1 VAVPVSPETP
11 QVDSLLWLEGDAGV
25 IVSSLKP
32 SRDGRAWMVRLFNTA
47 ATPAGVV
54 LKWPE
59 PGPTALVESSPRE
72 EVGTPVTGPVTLPPL
87 GILTIRAERPG
98 AQP

>member
-1 VAVPVSPETP
+1 
-11 QVDSLLWLEGDAGV
+11 LLRLEGDGGV

-47 ATPAGVV
+47 ATPASAV
-54 LKWPE
+54 LKWRE

-72 EVGTPVTGPVTLPPL
+72 EVGTPVTGSVTLLPL
-87 GILTIRAERPG
+87 GILTVRAERSG
-98 AQP
+98 TQP